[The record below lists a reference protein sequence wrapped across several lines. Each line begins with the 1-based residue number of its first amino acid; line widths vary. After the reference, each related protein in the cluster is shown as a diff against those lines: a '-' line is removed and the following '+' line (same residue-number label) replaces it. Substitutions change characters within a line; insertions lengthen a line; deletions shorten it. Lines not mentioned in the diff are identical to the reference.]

1 MLAQL
6 VRESLILGTDIL
18 TVDAELFQQI
28 LTPDISEEAQYH
40 DRLQRATDNAI
51 GYVVTPAGRG
61 TTVWIL
67 VLEDGRFWRWGG
79 FSGEY
84 YETYIEEHKWLA
96 DLPQLFL
103 VGEQPTS
110 IEGKLADIE
119 GKLANAEDAV
129 AAAIARVEDAI
140 ADDAR

>member
-1 MLAQL
+1 MQL
-6 VRESLILGTDIL
+6 VNESLILGTDIL

-103 VGEQPTS
+103 VGEPKHSALTGALAS
-110 IEGKLADIE
+110 IEGKLAD
-119 GKLANAEDAV
+119 AEETL
-129 AAAIARVEDAI
+129 AAAIARVED
-140 ADDAR
+140 DAR